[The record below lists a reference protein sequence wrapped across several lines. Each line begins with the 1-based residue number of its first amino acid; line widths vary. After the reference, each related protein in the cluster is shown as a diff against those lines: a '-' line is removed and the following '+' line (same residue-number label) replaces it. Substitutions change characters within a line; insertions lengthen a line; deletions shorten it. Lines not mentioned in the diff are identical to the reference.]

1 MTARY
6 GPPGPLG
13 RGHRLGAFDCG
24 QDAQTEWLREH
35 ALQAHRAGTS
45 RVYVVCRRGED
56 GVVGYHALAA
66 GAVRPGEAPSRVAR
80 GTGRH
85 PIPVIV
91 LTRLGVDRAEQGHG
105 LGRAL
110 LADALRRA
118 AAAADTIG
126 VRAVLIHCEDE
137 AARAFYI
144 RQAAFED
151 SPTDP
156 LHLMLLMKD
165 LRAALGG

>member
-1 MTARY
+1 VTARY
-6 GPPGPLG
+6 GPVEPLH
-13 RGHRLGAFDCG
+13 RGHRTAAFDCG

-45 RVYVVCRRGED
+45 RVYVTCPAGDDRVA
-56 GVVGYHALAA
+56 GYHALAA
-66 GAVRPGEAPSRVAR
+66 GAVRADEVPERVGR

-85 PIPVIV
+85 PIPVVV
-91 LTRLGVDRAEQGHG
+91 LTRLGVDRSHQGHG

-110 LADALRRA
+110 LVDALRRA

-137 AARAFYI
+137 ASRASYVK
-144 RQAAFED
+144 QAAFED

-165 LRAALGG
+165 LRAALG